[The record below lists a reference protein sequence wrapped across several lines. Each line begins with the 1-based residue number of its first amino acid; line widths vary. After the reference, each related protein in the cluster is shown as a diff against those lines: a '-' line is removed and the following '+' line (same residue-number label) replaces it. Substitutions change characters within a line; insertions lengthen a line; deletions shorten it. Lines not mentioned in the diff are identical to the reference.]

1 MVMTRPIDGDVATE
15 QGGPPRRVV
24 ARPAG
29 IPGARAVV
37 GGLLVALAGV
47 GTFVSWQQA
56 SRPPDRS
63 YAVAARPLRPGDPVT
78 ADAVRFEPIDLP
90 AGVASAS
97 FQAPA
102 DLEGRVLVAPVAE
115 GELLQRGVLSDQG
128 DPAAAEVSL
137 TLVRERAVDGRLQAG
152 DSVDVY
158 ATHGDGTSLVAEAV
172 RVVAVSEAGGSLGG
186 REVTVTLALTDQ
198 SRRVPVIHAARAGEV
213 TLVRTTHLP
222 RSAPDPADA
231 PAEAAPAADP
241 AADPAAGAGSRGG
254 SPGAPGNQPGDGP
267 AGEAPSAGSGTAG
280 GAPPQGGG

>member
-1 MVMTRPIDGDVATE
+1 MVMTRPVDGDVATE
-15 QGGPPRRVV
+15 QGGSPPRRVV

-56 SRPPDRS
+56 SGPPDRS
-63 YAVAARPLRPGDPVT
+63 YAVAARTLRPGDPVT

-90 AGVASAS
+90 GSVASAA

-115 GELLQRGVLSDQG
+115 GELLQRGVVSDQG
-128 DPAAAEVSL
+128 DATAAAEVSL

-152 DSVDVY
+152 DTVDVY

-172 RVVAVSEAGGSLGG
+172 RVVAVSEAGGSFGG

-198 SRRVPVIHAARAGEV
+198 SGRVPVIHAARAGEV

-222 RSAPDPADA
+222 RAGPDLAEPPA
-231 PAEAAPAADP
+231 AADP
-241 AADPAAGAGSRGG
+241 AASGG
-254 SPGAPGNQPGDGP
+254 SPGASGAGP
-267 AGEAPSAGSGTAG
+267 

>member
-1 MVMTRPIDGDVATE
+1 MVMTRPVDRDVATE

-56 SRPPDRS
+56 SGPPDRS

-90 AGVASAS
+90 DGVASAS

-128 DPAAAEVSL
+128 DAAAAAEVSL
-137 TLVRERAVDGRLQAG
+137 TLVRDRAVDGRLQAG
-152 DSVDVY
+152 DTVDVY

-213 TLVRTTHLP
+213 TLVRTTHVP
-222 RSAPDPADA
+222 R
-231 PAEAAPAADP
+231 AAP
-241 AADPAAGAGSRGG
+241 
-254 SPGAPGNQPGDGP
+254 
-267 AGEAPSAGSGTAG
+267 GTAG
-280 GAPPQGGG
+280 DAPPQGGG

>member
-1 MVMTRPIDGDVATE
+1 MVMTRPVDRDVATE

-24 ARPAG
+24 ARPVG

-56 SRPPDRS
+56 SGPPDRS

-90 AGVASAS
+90 DGVASAS

-128 DPAAAEVSL
+128 DAAAAAEVSL

-152 DSVDVY
+152 DTVDVY

-222 RSAPDPADA
+222 RAAPG
-231 PAEAAPAADP
+231 PAEAPA
-241 AADPAAGAGSRGG
+241 AADPAAGAGSGAG
-254 SPGAPGNQPGDGP
+254 SPGASGAAPGDGR
-267 AGEAPSAGSGTAG
+267 AGAPPSAGSGTAG
-280 GAPPQGGG
+280 DAPPQGGG